1 MQRRTTDPSNRNRRE
16 NRTVPYDATDL
27 HRFRQVQRLA
37 YDLTQKVESQLQPG
51 MSESEVATLMVAA
64 QAQHHVFQVF
74 HEPFAW
80 FGVRTMLGPDWTGG
94 LTATPDGSST
104 DGHSTQPTANAELA
118 RASNRFFPSHESLA
132 DGMPVILDLAPAVDG
147 IASDVGYSFTFTATK
162 AATATEATRAG
173 RSAKPPPSNRLFDEL
188 DAGLA
193 RIRTFLL
200 EGVRQGE
207 TLLSLYRLL
216 DELLDDRG
224 WLNCHQH
231 YPARALGHLVFPLGP
246 DPERATPIP
255 GFGTAAA
262 EGLLAAGVQALK
274 DESVYPVWND
284 SAFTDYPASP
294 GLWAVE
300 PHIGCDGV
308 GVKFEELLVVTEN
321 DAYWL
326 DDALP
331 HVQRWT
337 AARYSTES
345 FRRG

>member
-1 MQRRTTDPSNRNRRE
+1 M
-16 NRTVPYDATDL
+16 
-27 HRFRQVQRLA
+27 A
-37 YDLTQKVESQLQPG
+37 YDIAQKVEGQLQAG
-51 MSESEVATLMVAA
+51 MTEAEVATLMVAA
-64 QAQHHVFQVF
+64 QAQSEVFQVF

-80 FGVRTMLGPDWTGG
+80 FGVRTMLGPDWT
-94 LTATPDGSST
+94 PE
-104 DGHSTQPTANAELA
+104 PTANGTSTATASTHPTANPELVQA
-118 RASNRFFPSHESLA
+118 ATRFFPTHETLA
-132 DGMPVILDLAPAVDG
+132 DGMPVILDLGPTVDG
-147 IASDVGYSFTFTATK
+147 IASDVGYSFVFRPRNGKPHKPAPPHG
-162 AATATEATRAG
+162 AG
-173 RSAKPPPSNRLFDEL
+173 KVFAEL

-231 YPARALGHLVFPLGP
+231 YPARALGHLVFPLGH
-246 DPERATPIP
+246 DPERTTPIP

-262 EGLLAAGVQALK
+262 EGLLAAGVKALE
-274 DESVYPVWND
+274 DESCYPVWND
-284 SAFTDYPASP
+284 SAFTDFPASP

-308 GVKFEELLVVTEN
+308 GVKFEELLVVTED

-331 HVQRWT
+331 HVQRWA

>member
-1 MQRRTTDPSNRNRRE
+1 LSARN
-16 NRTVPYDATDL
+16 TFPYDAADL

-37 YDLTQKVESQLQPG
+37 FGIAQQVESQLQAG
-51 MSESEVATLMVAA
+51 MTEAEAATLLAAA
-64 QAQHHVFQVF
+64 QAQNDIFQVF
-74 HEPFAW
+74 HEPYAW
-80 FGVRTMLGPDWTGG
+80 FGVRTMLGPEWTPERPSTPNTNAKVEAKTSAIAGATAASTPQFTINVHPAALASARSFPTHEV
-94 LTATPDGSST
+94 LT
-104 DGHSTQPTANAELA
+104 E
-118 RASNRFFPSHESLA
+118 
-132 DGMPVILDLAPAVDG
+132 GMPVVLDLAPVVGG
-147 IASDVGYSFTFTATK
+147 IASDIAYSFTFSTTK
-162 AATATEATRAG
+162 PMAPAKAG
-173 RSAKPPPSNRLFDEL
+173 KPVNPNGTNKLFNEL

-200 EGVRQGE
+200 EGIRAGE
-207 TLLSLYRLL
+207 SLLDLYRLL
-216 DELLDDRG
+216 DDLLDARG

-231 YPARALGHLVFPLGP
+231 YPARALGHYVFPLGH
-246 DPERATPIP
+246 DSERTTPIP

-262 EGLLAAGVQALK
+262 EGLLAAGVHALA
-274 DESVYPVWND
+274 DDACYPVWND
-284 SAFTDYPASP
+284 SAVTDYPASP

-308 GVKFEELLVVTEN
+308 GVKFEELLVVTED

-331 HVQRWT
+331 HVQRWA

>member
-1 MQRRTTDPSNRNRRE
+1 LPFRN
-16 NRTVPYDATDL
+16 TFPYDAAEL

-37 YDLTQKVESQLQPG
+37 FDIAQKVESQLQVG
-51 MSESEVATLMVAA
+51 MTEAEAATLLAAA
-64 QAQHHVFQVF
+64 QTQNDVFQVF

-80 FGVRTMLGPDWTGG
+80 FGVRTMLGPEWT
-94 LTATPDGSST
+94 PERPST
-104 DGHSTQPTANAELA
+104 A
-118 RASNRFFPSHESLA
+118 RANSTAAANGIAAAAPQRTAHADLGAEAAAPVLPNDQALA
-132 DGMPVILDLAPAVDG
+132 DGMPVVVDLAPVVDG
-147 IASDVGYSFTFTATK
+147 IASDVAYSFTFSTTKSTAP
-162 AATATEATRAG
+162 AMAG
-173 RSAKPPPSNRLFDEL
+173 KPTNPNGSNKLFNEL

-200 EGVRQGE
+200 EGIGAGE
-207 TLLSLYRLL
+207 SLLNLYRLL
-216 DELLDDRG
+216 DDLLDARG

-231 YPARALGHLVFPLGP
+231 YPARALGHFVFPLGH
-246 DPERATPIP
+246 DPERTTPIP

-262 EGLLAAGVQALK
+262 EGLLAAGVHAL
-274 DESVYPVWND
+274 DDDACYPVWND

-308 GVKFEELLVVTEN
+308 GVKFEELLVVTED

-331 HVQRWT
+331 HVQRWA

>member
-1 MQRRTTDPSNRNRRE
+1 LSARN
-16 NRTVPYDATDL
+16 TFPYDAADL

-37 YDLTQKVESQLQPG
+37 FAIAQQVESQLQAG
-51 MSESEVATLMVAA
+51 MTEDEAATLLAAA
-64 QAQHHVFQVF
+64 QAQNGIFQVF

-80 FGVRTMLGPDWTGG
+80 FGVRTMLGPEWTPERLSAPDVNGKADDNG
-94 LTATPDGSST
+94 SAIASATAIPTPQLTIDVHP
-104 DGHSTQPTANAELA
+104 AE
-118 RASNRFFPSHESLA
+118 RASARSFPTPEVLA
-132 DGMPVILDLAPAVDG
+132 DGMPVVLDLAPVVGG
-147 IASDVGYSFTFTATK
+147 IASDIAYTFTFSTTK
-162 AATATEATRAG
+162 PAAPAKAG
-173 RSAKPPPSNRLFDEL
+173 KAINPNGTNMLFNEL

-193 RIRTFLL
+193 RIRTFLI
-200 EGVRQGE
+200 EGIRAGE
-207 TLLSLYRLL
+207 SLLNLYRLL
-216 DELLDDRG
+216 DDLLDARG

-231 YPARALGHLVFPLGP
+231 YPARALGHFVFPLGH
-246 DPERATPIP
+246 DPERTTPIP

-262 EGLLAAGVQALK
+262 EGLLAAGVHALA
-274 DESVYPVWND
+274 DDACSPVWND
-284 SAFTDYPASP
+284 SAVTDYPASP

-331 HVQRWT
+331 HVLRWA

>member
-1 MQRRTTDPSNRNRRE
+1 MPRRDTPANNPF
-16 NRTVPYDATDL
+16 PYDASDL

-37 YDLTQKVESQLQPG
+37 YDMAQKVEYQLQVG
-51 MSESEVATLMVAA
+51 MTETEVATLIVAA
-64 QAQHHVFQVF
+64 QAQHDVFQVF

-80 FGVRTMLGPDWTGG
+80 FGVRTMLGPEWTPEPSTPNGVATNG
-94 LTATPDGSST
+94 NTA
-104 DGHSTQPTANAELA
+104 HPTTNPELA
-118 RASNRFFPSHESLA
+118 RTSSRFFHAHESLV
-132 DGMPVILDLAPAVDG
+132 DGMPVILDLAPTVDG
-147 IASDVGYSFTFTATK
+147 ISSDVGYSFTFGAAQAAQAANVKNAKKATPN
-162 AATATEATRAG
+162 T
-173 RSAKPPPSNRLFDEL
+173 LFNEL

-200 EGVRQGE
+200 DGIRQGE

-231 YPARALGHLVFPLGP
+231 YPARALGHLVFPLGHDP
-246 DPERATPIP
+246 DRTTPIP

-262 EGLLAAGVQALK
+262 EGLLAAGVQALE
-274 DESVYPVWND
+274 DESCYPVWND
-284 SAFTDYPASP
+284 SAFTDFPATA

-326 DDALP
+326 DDSLP
-331 HVQRWT
+331 HVQRWA